1 MDDVLKAGRANVK
14 FHVLY
19 SVSAIIANVNKQPSG
34 IVPPSLTLKVAENPS
49 EVLPLAA
56 SCVESALEG
65 ALSVAQSGGK
75 VFSPPN
81 WLKSNASVQGENLV
95 AGTIAGMLPSFPNG
109 KTIVEL
115 LKAPPEAFG
124 QRWSAE

>member
-19 SVSAIIANVNKQPSG
+19 SVSAIIGNVNKQPSA
-34 IVPPSLTLKVAENPS
+34 IVPPSLTLKAAQNPA
-49 EVLPLAA
+49 EVLTLAA
-56 SCVESALEG
+56 SCVENALQSALG
-65 ALSVAQSGGK
+65 VAQSGGK

-81 WLKSNASVQGENLV
+81 WLKSNASVQGETLV

-115 LKAPPEAFG
+115 LKAPPESFG